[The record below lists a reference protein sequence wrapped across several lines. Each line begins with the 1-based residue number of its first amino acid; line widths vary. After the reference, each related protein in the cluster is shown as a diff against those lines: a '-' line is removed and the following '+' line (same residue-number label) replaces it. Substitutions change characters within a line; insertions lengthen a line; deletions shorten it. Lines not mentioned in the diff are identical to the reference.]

1 MHRIREVGAIP
12 ADATHERPARCPTG
26 SEFLQYS
33 SIPREGSV
41 HVTSSQHTPRS
52 RLPVRSPPA
61 GALRSGRSLPAPKTH
76 TSEIP
81 STPTTHTSTTHLST
95 THVPAIPTSTLVP
108 SSDGLRVQAAWTA
121 SARPQRLVPR
131 SLSISPARST
141 VRATSSRIRGGR
153 TSPRTPHSAAPAT
166 TARPTAVLHDDFR
179 RALEAIKLRAPIEDV
194 VRERVPALKK
204 AGALWV
210 ACCPFHDERTP
221 SFKVDPRRGTW
232 RCFGACGV
240 GGDVIAFVEKSDNVT
255 FRESVEILAARCGV
269 DLPKKSGASR
279 ERDEQLDPLRAALE
293 FACKFYRGEF
303 ATSEGRASAQYLADR
318 GLSSATAEAFAIGH
332 APASGQALVS
342 ALRAANLPFEAAERA
357 GLVRRTDQGRAYDFF
372 RGRLV
377 IPIRDLHG
385 AVVGFGAR
393 RLDDR
398 DESGPKYINTAE
410 TELFHKGRLVYA
422 LDRALP
428 EVRKRG
434 HVVLVEGYTDV
445 MAAHQCGIGN
455 VVAVLGTA
463 TTEDHAALLRR
474 TGSRR
479 ISLVFDGD
487 DAGRK
492 AAWRALQG
500 LLHLEIE
507 IDVVSLVGG
516 IDPCDLCLRDGASEG
531 ARAFTA
537 ELEMARSWFDFVCE
551 GLAGLSGLDLARE
564 VDRVLELFS
573 RLAKPVHREARI
585 LELAERVRM
594 SPESLRAQAAG
605 HSGARRPRA
614 SIARPADAVAADAGS
629 EDREPVRAPVAVS
642 PTLLREEREMR
653 LAFEEMVGAM
663 LADAS
668 LAPIVEPWLEHCPVA
683 ELVRIAD
690 SVLSLREEDAEVI
703 DENVVLTR
711 LADDPARARVVAL
724 AEHVRVA
731 DEDWTPTRFVEVQL
745 ARVRRIVET
754 RVRREDYAR
763 LRDREV
769 DLLGAAGPEAAA
781 QDPDALALARSLSP
795 TRRLPTTHSLSPT
808 RDHAIEGRDA
818 VAETSRV
825 EAGKAP

>member
-1 MHRIREVGAIP
+1 VNAIP
-12 ADATHERPARCPTG
+12 
-26 SEFLQYS
+26 S
-33 SIPREGSV
+33 
-41 HVTSSQHTPRS
+41 
-52 RLPVRSPPA
+52 
-61 GALRSGRSLPAPKTH
+61 
-76 TSEIP
+76 
-81 STPTTHTSTTHLST
+81 
-95 THVPAIPTSTLVP
+95 
-108 SSDGLRVQAAWTA
+108 
-121 SARPQRLVPR
+121 
-131 SLSISPARST
+131 
-141 VRATSSRIRGGR
+141 
-153 TSPRTPHSAAPAT
+153 TPHSAAPAILGC
-166 TARPTAVLHDDFR
+166 PHSVLHDEFR

-232 RCFGACGV
+232 RCYGSCGT
-240 GGDVIAFVEKSDNVT
+240 GGDVIGFVEKSDNVP
-255 FRESVEILAARCGV
+255 FREAVEILAARCGV

-293 FACKFYRGEF
+293 FACRFYRGEL
-303 ATSEGRASAQYLADR
+303 ATPEGRASARYLSER
-318 GLSSATAEAFAIGH
+318 GLQAATGEAFSIGH

-342 ALRAANLPFEAAERA
+342 ALRAANVPLEAAERA

-445 MAAHQCGIGN
+445 MAAHQCGVGN

-474 TGSRR
+474 TGARR

-492 AAWRALQG
+492 AAWRALNG
-500 LLHLEIE
+500 LLHLELD
-507 IDVVSLVGG
+507 IDVVPLKGG
-516 IDPCDLCLRDGASEG
+516 VDPCDLCLKDGARG
-531 ARAFTA
+531 FTA
-537 ELEMARSWFDFVCE
+537 ELEMAQPWFEFVCD
-551 GLAGLSGLDLARE
+551 GLGALRGLDLARE
-564 VDRVLELFS
+564 VDRVLELLG

-594 SPESLRAQAAG
+594 APESLRAQAA
-605 HSGARRPRA
+605 SRTAPRR
-614 SIARPADAVAADAGS
+614 ARPAAPAAAEGAGES
-629 EDREPVRAPVAVS
+629 SSAAAPPSPVS
-642 PTLLREEREMR
+642 PTLLREQRELK
-653 LAFEEMVGAM
+653 LAFEEIVGA
-663 LADAS
+663 LIVDPA
-668 LAPIVEPWLEHCPVA
+668 LAPVVERWLEHCPEP
-683 ELVRIAD
+683 ELGRIAD
-690 SVLSLREEDAEVI
+690 CVLSLREEDADSI
-703 DENVVLTR
+703 DENAVLTR
-711 LADDPARARVVAL
+711 LADDPARARVVRL
-724 AEHVRVA
+724 AEHVRAA
-731 DEDWTPTRFVEVQL
+731 DEDWTPVRFVETQL
-745 ARVRRIVET
+745 ARVRLIVET
-754 RVRREDYAR
+754 RLRREGYVQ
-763 LRDREV
+763 LREREAT
-769 DLLGAAGPEAAA
+769 LLGAAGPEVAAH
-781 QDPDALALARSLSP
+781 DPDVLALARSLS
-795 TRRLPTTHSLSPT
+795 THHL
-808 RDHAIEGRDA
+808 RNAEGAALRA
-818 VAETSRV
+818 
-825 EAGKAP
+825 EAGRAP